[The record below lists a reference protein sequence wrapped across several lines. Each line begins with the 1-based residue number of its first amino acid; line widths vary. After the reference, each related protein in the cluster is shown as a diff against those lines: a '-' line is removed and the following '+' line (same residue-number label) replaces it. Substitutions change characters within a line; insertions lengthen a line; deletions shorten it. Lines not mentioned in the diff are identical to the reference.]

1 MMRTLFFVLV
11 VLFPISLQAQV
22 DRAKVLKLDDF
33 GDIEWSDK
41 AARLDHFAIKLQAE
55 PSLKGFIVVYRSRRD
70 LPGLSSRLARQMR
83 NYLVQARGLSED
95 RIIDIDGG
103 TASYLSQELWLVP
116 LNAAPTP
123 RKDVYQTQFEDT
135 DSAREFDDYSLGGV
149 DSEIE
154 GDSLEAF
161 ADAVRRSPGAR
172 AYVIVYPLYYVQ
184 LWESVDTET
193 NKTTKRERQIYQ
205 DTTRETNRLI
215 GGIKKILISEYKL
228 SPSRVTVVNGG
239 YRRWRAVELW
249 ILPRGEHP
257 PIATPNSFPK
267 SRRR

>member
-1 MMRTLFFVLV
+1 MMRTLLLLLV
-11 VLFPISLQAQV
+11 VLFPSGLQAQV
-22 DRAKVLKLDDF
+22 EQAKAVKFDDF

-41 AARLDHFAIKLQAE
+41 AARLDNFAIKLQEA
-55 PSLKGFIVVYRSRRD
+55 SSMKGFIVVYRSRRD

-103 TASYLSQELWLVP
+103 EASYLSQELWLVP

-123 RKDVYQTQFEDT
+123 RKDIYQTRFEDI
-135 DSAREFDDYSLGGV
+135 DSAREFDDYSLGGM
-149 DSEIE
+149 DAEIE

-161 ADAVRRSPGAR
+161 SDAVRRSPRAR

-184 LWESVDTET
+184 VWESTDTET
-193 NKTTKRERQIYQ
+193 NKTKRERQVYQ
-205 DTTRETNRLI
+205 DTIRETNKLMGEI
-215 GGIKKILISEYKL
+215 NKILVSEYKL

-249 ILPRGEHP
+249 ILPGGEHP